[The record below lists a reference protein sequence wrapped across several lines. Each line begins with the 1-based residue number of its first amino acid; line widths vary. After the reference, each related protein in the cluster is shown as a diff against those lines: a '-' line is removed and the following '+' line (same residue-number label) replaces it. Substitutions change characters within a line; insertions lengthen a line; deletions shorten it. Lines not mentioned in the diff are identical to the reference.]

1 MAESDADFH
10 KLQFEFTAHLRD
22 PDNNPAPKGIEDRRL
37 EIYRDLLYRNI
48 EGFLANSFP
57 VLRSITAD
65 HQWHAM
71 VRHYFAQHRARTP
84 LFPKLPQEFL
94 RYLADQRDL
103 GTSPPFLQELVHYEW
118 LELEVS
124 LDKRDIHATLVDE
137 NANCLTGVPIL
148 NPIVRAHSYKFPVHR
163 IGPDFQP
170 FEIGEAPTYLAVY
183 RDREDEVGFMLLNP
197 ISARLIDLIA
207 QGNNIAGLGLLNK
220 IADEL
225 SHPNPEVVVSGGDE
239 ILAELCRCDVLLGAR
254 EA

>member
-1 MAESDADFH
+1 M
-10 KLQFEFTAHLRD
+10 
-22 PDNNPAPKGIEDRRL
+22 
-37 EIYRDLLYRNI
+37 
-48 EGFLANSFP
+48 
-57 VLRSITAD
+57 
-65 HQWHAM
+65 
-71 VRHYFAQHRARTP
+71 
-84 LFPKLPQEFL
+84 
-94 RYLADQRDL
+94 
-103 GTSPPFLQELVHYEW
+103 
-118 LELEVS
+118 
-124 LDKRDIHATLVDE
+124 
-137 NANCLTGVPIL
+137 
-148 NPIVRAHSYKFPVHR
+148 HR

-170 FEIGEAPTYLAVY
+170 FEVGEAPTYLAVY